1 MVELSDAFEH
11 LSPTKILVAGDLLLD
26 TYTVGKSRRISPEA
40 PVAVVHVEKEEER
53 PGGAGN
59 VMLNLLSMGAD
70 VVALGRVGDDLAG
83 MRTEQALAK
92 ERVDTSGV
100 LTQKG
105 LTTPV
110 KNRIIASGQQIV
122 RVDREEISPIPEVLE
137 QRMIEML
144 PKLLA
149 GVKLVA
155 ISDYGKGLL
164 SRTLLAALID
174 QADAQKIPVI
184 VDPKGSDFSKYRG
197 ATLIKP
203 NQAETYA
210 AANLQTDAPL
220 EQAAARLLQ
229 QTHAATLMVTRSEAG
244 ISLYYPDHEPE
255 TFPVQVREVRDVTG
269 AGDTVLAMLSCALS
283 NGLSLAE
290 ATQLSNIAAGIAIE
304 QFGCAR
310 VTLSEVARWLLKHDA
325 ATKVYDSQHLF
336 ALREALRNH
345 PYIVLEIPSSEEFS
359 SSLYKTIRALH
370 AKGKDLMIY
379 LQGDKKDEELTQ
391 LLASLHEVD
400 FIVQDESLFDA
411 ICRLVPPASA
421 HAFTAA
427 ESVTLS

>member
-1 MVELSDAFEH
+1 MVELSDAFQH
-11 LSPTKILVAGDLLLD
+11 LTPTKILVAGDLLLD

-59 VMLNLLSMGAD
+59 VMLNLLSMGAN
-70 VVALGRVGDDLAG
+70 VMALGRVGDDLAG

-92 ERVDTSGV
+92 EGVDTSGI

-122 RVDREEISPIPEVLE
+122 RVDREELSAIPEVLE
-137 QRMIEML
+137 ERMIEML
-144 PKLLA
+144 PKLLE

-155 ISDYGKGLL
+155 VSDYGKGLL

-174 QADAQKIPVI
+174 QAAAQQIPVI
-184 VDPKGSDFSKYRG
+184 IDPKGTDFSKYRG

-210 AANLQTDAPL
+210 AANLLPDAPL
-220 EQAAARLLQ
+220 EQAAARILQ

-244 ISLYYPDHEPE
+244 ISLFYPERDSE
-255 TFPVQVREVRDVTG
+255 TFSVQIREVRDVTG
-269 AGDTVLAMLSCALS
+269 AGDTVLAMLACALS
-283 NGLSLAE
+283 NGLSLPE

-310 VTLSEVARWLLKHDA
+310 VTLSEVARWLLNHDA

-345 PYIVLEIPSSEEFS
+345 PFTILEVPATEEFS
-359 SSLYKTIRALH
+359 SSLYKTIRTLH
-370 AKGKDLMIY
+370 GKGKDLMIH
-379 LQGDKKDEELTQ
+379 LHGDKKGEELIQ

-400 FIVQDESLFDA
+400 FIVQDEAVFEA
-411 ICRLVPPASA
+411 ICSVVPPASTHSFNA
-421 HAFTAA
+421 P
-427 ESVTLS
+427 EPVTLS